1 LGFLLLIIF
10 PKMNSAL
17 SQNLGDSFFKSSIFF
32 IETAIEGAVRATGP
46 GDYNALYFIRRDGA
60 DGVDTTASR

>member
-1 LGFLLLIIF
+1 
-10 PKMNSAL
+10 MNSAL